1 MQFCMC
7 NALQVQGLLQGSP
20 LQRKAHEIR
29 EAAAASWQEVQ
40 PVLQQAAEQGLI
52 KPEAY
57 TQRQYQWTFS
67 ILLTRLC
74 RLQGRQNEEAL
85 VAWGDMANHRSDVE
99 TFLDWSASKK
109 SVTFQPDR
117 SYSRGEQVYVSYGQ
131 KTSGELLLLYGFM
144 LAPESNPNDAYLLE
158 LELDMNDSQRKQ
170 KVAALEQYGLKGR
183 QQFPLRVSALP
194 DGLLEFAAF
203 VVAAP
208 GKSDEIPVL
217 AEYLFGKH
225 QFPLLDKVDCRV
237 LGINYILS
245 VCCAAMLSY
254 KKTMEA
260 DREYIEAQRTRLQDS
275 SFAAEDD
282 IGSQVAQIER
292 SIAAAV
298 LRVRERQILHRTSFI
313 LQQSKK

>member
-1 MQFCMC
+1 M
-7 NALQVQGLLQGSP
+7 
-20 LQRKAHEIR
+20 
-29 EAAAASWQEVQ
+29 AAAASWQEVQ
-40 PVLQQAAEQGLI
+40 PILQQAAEQGLI

-57 TQRQYQWTFS
+57 TQRHYQWAFS

-74 RLQGRQNEEAL
+74 RLQGRKNEEAL

-109 SVTFQPDR
+109 CVTFQPDR

-131 KTSGELLLLYGFM
+131 KTSGELLLSYGFM
-144 LAPESNPNDAYLLE
+144 LAPEGNPNDAYLLE
-158 LELDMNDSQRKQ
+158 LELDPNDSQRKQ
-170 KVAALEQYGLKGR
+170 KEAALEQYALKGR

-194 DGLLEFAAF
+194 DGLLAFAAF
-203 VVAAP
+203 IAAAP

-225 QFPLLDKVDCRV
+225 QFPLLDKVDCRI
-237 LGINYILS
+237 LGINYVLS
-245 VCCAAMLSY
+245 VCRAGMLSY
-254 KKTMEA
+254 KTSMEA

-282 IGSQVAQIER
+282 TGSQVAQIER

-298 LRVRERQILHRTSFI
+298 LRVRERQILHRTNFI